1 MSNGRRQIEE
11 KIRLLFIWIISIFR
25 FKIGYLQSMKI
36 SKRKSEHIRIVLERN
51 VGFKKKTSGFE
62 RYELVH
68 CALPEINLKDVST
81 EVQFLNKKLSFPLM
95 VSAMTGGYSGAVNIN
110 KQLAVVCREEGVALG
125 VGSQRQI
132 LENSHHLDSYRIVRQ
147 TAPDNVIVGNI
158 GAEQVAEI
166 QDVSVFQRM
175 VDLIEADALA
185 IHLNPLQEALQ
196 PEGKARFHGVLGG
209 IERLVRKLDVPIIVK
224 EIGCGIS
231 EKVARVLVDVGVDYI
246 DVAGAGGTSWA
257 GIESYRNPD
266 NALALRFWD
275 WGIPTVE
282 SLERIARI
290 PGARTIA
297 SGGIDNGVIM
307 AKALALGAELC
318 SAALPFLIALMK
330 KNVNGLVDLLRV
342 WRKELRTAM
351 FLTGCSKI
359 KDLQREG
366 VIIRWDSMRES
377 RI

>member
-1 MSNGRRQIEE
+1 
-11 KIRLLFIWIISIFR
+11 
-25 FKIGYLQSMKI
+25 MKI
-36 SKRKSEHIRIVLERN
+36 SKRKSEHIQIVLERD
-51 VGFKKKTSGFE
+51 VGFKRTTSGFE

-68 CALPEINLKDVST
+68 CALPEINVEDVST

-95 VSAMTGGYSGAVNIN
+95 VSAMTGGYSGAVDIN
-110 KQLAVVCREEGVALG
+110 EQLAVACREEGVALG

-132 LENSHHLDSYRIVRQ
+132 LENSQHLDSYRIVRQ
-147 TAPDNVIVGNI
+147 SAPDNVIVGNI

-175 VDLIEADALA
+175 VDLIEADAIA
-185 IHLNPLQEALQ
+185 VHLNPLQEVLQ
-196 PEGKARFHGVLGG
+196 PEGKARFHGVLEG
-209 IERLVRKLDVPIIVK
+209 IQRLVRKLDVPIIVK

-231 EKVARVLVDVGVDYI
+231 EKVARALVDVGVDYI

-257 GIESYRNPD
+257 GIESYRNHD

-282 SLERIARI
+282 SLEMISRI
-290 PGARTIA
+290 PGARAIA
-297 SGGIDNGVIM
+297 SGGIDNGIIM

-318 SAALPFLIALMK
+318 SAALPFLVVLIK
-330 KNVNGLVDLLRV
+330 KRVNGLMELLRA
-342 WRKELRTAM
+342 WRQELRTAM

-366 VIIRWDSMRES
+366 VIIRWNSTSES
-377 RI
+377 RT